1 MRTKRTRTTRNVG
14 ASMPAGAANADSEDW
29 KEYVSEDIIAQLNKH
44 QLPYSEILDEKIA
57 DLANHWH
64 FQYVMAWLS
73 NVCESYTTT
82 TFNTDQYGGSSTKC
96 LWKNIKFDEGV
107 FVTDV
112 SSKIDGKDSNYYNDE
127 VDVDEGSQN
136 LYDRIRLQLLHQLAG
151 NKSGQLKDWNV
162 IVNHHLQ
169 NSSAYSDLVTDLPF
183 LELEIARQFDII
195 YSIIKLIE
203 MKNMIFKNYLA
214 NNLHLF
220 TFSEVILDDGNSG
233 REEMKSLFALPNV
246 GVLVKKTIHRVKE
259 GSSSQISQTLN
270 IPIKLQ
276 NCTIKESDP
285 DIPDSVE
292 LIHLEYSHDID
303 AYLQSITIDYDVIT
317 TNWGSMLEYWSENK
331 SSKAIDEF
339 ITNLI
344 PVYAEHRLYSAKL
357 LANREKER
365 AIAELMTRRKRSS
378 RLVAKEEENKKK
390 DLESEWFEKLDEREQ
405 FIRHRNKLVSKE
417 IKKIKDLLW
426 NQLWQL
432 YDQDYRD
439 EKLTRRNELKDRSGS
454 GTPFFETSLGRE
466 EDNPLNE
473 IDIGVLD
480 HGPNFQ
486 SSIIPVEPPIPGTV
500 GPLQTGDVPEL
511 PSDFCITKEE
521 LDELANYGI
530 FTPQQEPDN
539 QDSVFQCPGEPELAP
554 MIITEDTETDLFN
567 NRPLICCD
575 HCYRWQHWECQP
587 PKIIELISSTTK
599 SPQHTLSQ
607 RDFGVII
614 MGNSHGNR
622 RSSRRPQSTL
632 EPSTKSSR
640 PTDKR
645 KPLSECSTFICAWC
659 IRDLELELRNIFV
672 PELKIIR
679 AKQRKQQE
687 DRERRKKMKEEKKR
701 LEELAKKRELTESV
715 SPPVFNNAFA
725 NMSSS
730 TTPSI
735 AAYEKTNP
743 AINPAPNVNAAHPI
757 ITYSQQTGSKTVP
770 QAPQAPQTSQ
780 ASIQPQ
786 QQQQQQ
792 QQQQPLHPKEQN
804 FHFQFPPTN

>member
-1 MRTKRTRTTRNVG
+1 MNQQSMRAKRTRNTRNVG
-14 ASMPAGAANADSEDW
+14 ASMPAGAANADGEDW
-29 KEYVSEDIIAQLNKH
+29 KEYVSEDVITQLNKY
-44 QLPYSEILDEKIA
+44 QLPHSGILHEKIG
-57 DLANHWH
+57 DLANRWH

-73 NVCESYTTT
+73 NICESFTTSI
-82 TFNTDQYGGSSTKC
+82 FNADQYGGSSTKC
-96 LWKNIKFDEGV
+96 LWKNIKFDEV
-107 FVTDV
+107 IFVTDIF
-112 SSKIDGKDSNYYNDE
+112 SRIDGKDSNYYNDE
-127 VDVDEGSQN
+127 MDVDGDSQN

-169 NSSAYSDLVTDLPF
+169 NSSTYSDLVTDSPF
-183 LELEIARQFDII
+183 LELDIARQFDIV

-220 TFSEVILDDGNSG
+220 MFSEIILDDDNSG
-233 REEMKSLFALPNV
+233 GEEMKSLFALPNV

-259 GSSSQISQTLN
+259 DSSSQISQTLN

-285 DIPDSVE
+285 NIPDSVE

-303 AYLQSITIDYDVIT
+303 AYLQSITIDYEVIT
-317 TNWGSMLEYWSENK
+317 SDWESMLEYWSQNN
-331 SSKAIDEF
+331 SSKVIDEF
-339 ITNLI
+339 ITGLI
-344 PVYAEHRLYSAKL
+344 PIYAEHRLYSAKIL
-357 LANREKER
+357 TNREKER

-439 EKLTRRNELKDRSGS
+439 EKLTRRNEFKDRSGS
-454 GTPFFETSLGRE
+454 ATPFFEASSNKE
-466 EDNPLNE
+466 EDSPLNE
-473 IDIGVLD
+473 IDNGVLD

-486 SSIIPVEPPIPGTV
+486 SSIVPVESPTPGTV
-500 GPLQTGDVPEL
+500 GPLETADVPEL
-511 PSDFCITKEE
+511 PTDFCITKKE

-530 FTPQQEPDN
+530 FTPQQEPDS

-554 MIITEDTETDLFN
+554 MVITEDTETDLFN

-575 HCYRWQHWECQP
+575 SCYRWQHWECQP
-587 PKIIELISSTTK
+587 PKIIELISLTK
-599 SPQHTLSQ
+599 KFPQHALSQ

-622 RSSRRPQSTL
+622 RSSRRPQSTP
-632 EPSTKSSR
+632 ESGTKSSR

-645 KPLSECSTFICAWC
+645 KPLAECATFICAWC
-659 IRDLELELRNIFV
+659 IKDLEHELRNIFV

-679 AKQRKQQE
+679 AKQKKQQE

-701 LEELAKKRELTESV
+701 LEELAKKRELTQSV
-715 SPPVFNNAFA
+715 SPPVFNNAFV
-725 NMSSS
+725 NMTSSAAS
-730 TTPSI
+730 GITT
-735 AAYEKTNP
+735 YGKTNP
-743 AINPAPNVNAAHPI
+743 ILNPELNLGAIHPV
-757 ITYSQQTGSKTVP
+757 ITHSQQTGSKTVP
-770 QAPQAPQTSQ
+770 QPSQAPQAQIQLQSHL
-780 ASIQPQ
+780 QPQ
-786 QQQQQQ
+786 PQ
-792 QQQQPLHPKEQN
+792 HPKEQN
-804 FHFQFPPTN
+804 FHFQYPPTN